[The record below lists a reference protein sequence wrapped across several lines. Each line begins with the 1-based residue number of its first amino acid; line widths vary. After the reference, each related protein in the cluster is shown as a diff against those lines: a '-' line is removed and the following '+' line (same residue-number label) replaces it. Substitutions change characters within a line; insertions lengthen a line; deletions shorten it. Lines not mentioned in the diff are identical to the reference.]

1 MHTLTGNNGHLFY
14 RTYSYNRC
22 RACKSF
28 KKKECCSIDFDMCRE
43 VMPEKKIDQCFS
55 KCTYDNDCNGVISP
69 NPDELCLFDGGC
81 SRSKSKGKENY
92 DSYQKSQKYYTSKM
106 EIEYVQN
113 QKHGQDKYA
122 DGKGRRMLGSDT
134 DYYPPNER
142 KAKTKEKGV
151 SKSDT
156 SRTVRRRRL
165 HSNDIPA

>member
-1 MHTLTGNNGHLFY
+1 
-14 RTYSYNRC
+14 
-22 RACKSF
+22 
-28 KKKECCSIDFDMCRE
+28 MCRE
-43 VMPEKKIDQCFS
+43 VIPEKKIDQCFN
-55 KCTYDNDCNGVISP
+55 KCTYNKDCNDVIPP
-69 NPDELCLFDGGC
+69 NLNDVCLLDGGC
-81 SRSKSKGKENY
+81 ARSKSKA
-92 DSYQKSQKYYTSKM
+92 QKYYTSKM